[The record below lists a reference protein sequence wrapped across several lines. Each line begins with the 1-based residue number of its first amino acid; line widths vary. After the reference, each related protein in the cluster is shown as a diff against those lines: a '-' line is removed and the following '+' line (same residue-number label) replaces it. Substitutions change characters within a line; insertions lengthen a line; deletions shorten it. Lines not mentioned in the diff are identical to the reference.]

1 METIIKA
8 VVVLFLFISM
18 GEAVEDL
25 ENIVNG
31 MRLEMN
37 ERLDLNE
44 KELMMAKK
52 ELTRTQVELW
62 ELKARDQE
70 LEREVFILK
79 NQPFLHVC
87 GSNYLGQYI
96 QNQVIPFTN
105 ILSSST
111 NTQGGGLDMETGI
124 FIAPVAGSYMVTWSL
139 MAIDNDGDKVVALWL
154 RKNEENIDDSFHVSY
169 HVGTSEG
176 LQDDMG
182 EPLGLSV
189 LRK

>member
-8 VVVLFLFISM
+8 VVVLYLCISM

-44 KELMMAKK
+44 KELMMVKK

-70 LEREVFILK
+70 LEQEVFILK
-79 NQPFLHVC
+79 NQPFLNVC

-124 FIAPVAGSYMVTWSL
+124 FIAPVPGSYMVTWSL

-189 LRK
+189 V